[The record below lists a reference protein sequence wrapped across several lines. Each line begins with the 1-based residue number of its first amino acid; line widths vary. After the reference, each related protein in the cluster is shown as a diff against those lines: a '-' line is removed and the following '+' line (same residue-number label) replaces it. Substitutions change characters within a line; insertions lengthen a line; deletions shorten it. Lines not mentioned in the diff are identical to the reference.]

1 MRILYLTTI
10 GTDVFNADR
19 ARILDAAR
27 RPDTTVDLISLPADR
42 PQHLE
47 YHAYEAMIV
56 PDIVR
61 HAHAARD
68 SYDAMAISCFYD
80 PGLREAREISGD
92 MIVTAPCESAT
103 TIAKTLG
110 NTFSIIVGHRKWIP
124 KMRENVRLYGYDHAL
139 ASLRSID
146 LGVHDFHGANDTA
159 ERLLEVGR
167 QCVEED
173 GAEALVLGCSA
184 IFGFHETM
192 QRALGVPVIDS
203 LQASF
208 KYAEFLADTAQRFGW
223 RQSRRWGSAPPP
235 DDEIAQWGLFDA
247 PPPVGARAT
256 IGGPAGSDAD

>member
-1 MRILYLTTI
+1 MRILYLTAI
-10 GTDVFNADR
+10 GTDVFNDDR

-27 RPDTTVDLISLPADR
+27 RPDTDVDLISLPADR

-61 HAHAARD
+61 HAYAARD
-68 SYDAMAISCFYD
+68 TYDAMVISCFYD
-80 PGLREAREISGD
+80 PALREAREISGN

-110 NTFSIIVGHRKWIP
+110 NTFSIIVGQSKWIP

-139 ASLRSID
+139 ASLRPID
-146 LGVHDFHGANDTA
+146 VGVHDVHGANDTS

-167 QCVEED
+167 KCVEED

-192 QRALGVPVIDS
+192 QQELGVPVIDA

-223 RQSRRWGSAPPP
+223 RPSRRWGNAPPP
-235 DDEIAQWGLFDA
+235 DEEIARWGLFSGT
-247 PPPVGARAT
+247 PPVGARAVA
-256 IGGPAGSDAD
+256 GGSSEPD